1 MQTGA
6 GFFGSSIGKK
16 IVMAVTG
23 LMLVGF
29 VVAHMIGNLQLYL
42 PLHGGEHALDEYGRF
57 LRTVLHGSGIW
68 IARGGLVA
76 AVLLHI
82 WAAIGLTRMNNAA
95 RPVGYR
101 ELQHQKS
108 TWSSRWMRFSG
119 IVIAVFVIV
128 HLLNLTTGQWHP
140 GGEFEHGMVF
150 HNLVTLFQVPWVSGF
165 YILAMLCLASHLSH
179 GIWSMFQTLG
189 LSHPRYN
196 ALRQAVA
203 YGLTTVVIAA
213 NISFPVAILT
223 GMIR

>member
-23 LMLVGF
+23 IMLVGF
-29 VVAHMIGNLQLYL
+29 VVAHMVGNLQLYL
-42 PLHGGEHALDEYGRF
+42 PFHGGERALDEYGRF
-57 LRTVLHGSGIW
+57 LRTILHGSGIW
-68 IARGGLVA
+68 IARGGLVV

-101 ELQHQKS
+101 QQQHKS
-108 TWSSRWMRFSG
+108 STFSSRWMRFSG
-119 IVIAVFVIV
+119 IVIAAFVIV

-140 GGEFEHGMVF
+140 GGAFEHGMVF
-150 HNLVTLFQVPWVSGF
+150 HNVVSLFQVPWVSGF

-179 GIWSMFQTLG
+179 GIWSMLQTLG

-196 ALRQAVA
+196 GLRNTLA